1 MKKITL
7 ALLALSLAVSSFGQQ
22 PIPAI
27 RGEINTYFPSTNNKS
42 IQAVKL
48 RETLNDV
55 LDHVDTLKK
64 KYYTKTIA
72 NTRLINNT
80 NYELIYI
87 TDSGKEGWFRYIS
100 GSATADD
107 GTDCI
112 VAANGRRYKREPVL
126 ATTVADNAITNA
138 KLANAAANS
147 LKGNNTGSSAA
158 VQDLT
163 ASQARTL
170 LQVDN
175 TNNTSDANKPVSTAQ
190 QTALNLKQNNIQV
203 VDETTNLG
211 TAGQI
216 IKTKYVGGGVTATR
230 LSDTVTV
237 TIPTPQLPIQYKE
250 EGSNLGSAG
259 AITEVNFVG
268 SHTASY
274 SGNVLTLTAAAQPAY
289 IQVAV
294 SDEITNISAGPGK
307 LTFRM
312 PYAMTLTAVRAS
324 LTVAQTAGSIV
335 SVDIN
340 ESGSTIL
347 SAKLTIDNNE
357 KTSVTA
363 ATPAV
368 MSDTSLADD
377 AEITIDIDLVGTPL
391 AKGLKVT
398 LIGTR

>member
-100 GSATADD
+100 GSSASDD
-107 GTDCI
+107 GTNTI
-112 VAANGRRYKREPVL
+112 VTANFRRYIREAVQ
-126 ATTVADNAITNA
+126 ATSVADGAVTNA
-138 KLANAAANS
+138 KLANAAANT

-230 LSDTVTV
+230 SSDTITITV
-237 TIPTPQLPIQYKE
+237 PGMQYKE
-250 EGSNLGSAG
+250 DGSNVGSAG
-259 AITEVNFVG
+259 EITSFNVAGTYGTLSNSG
-268 SHTASY
+268 SAAT
-274 SGNVLTLTAAAQPAY
+274 LTLTEPAE
-289 IQVAV
+289 IVVAF
-294 SDEITNISAGPGK
+294 SDETTTIAAGTAK
-307 LTFRM
+307 VTFRM
-312 PYAMTLTAVRAS
+312 PFAMTLTEVRLSVNTAQAS
-324 LTVAQTAGSIV
+324 GSIFT
-335 SVDIN
+335 VDIN
-340 ESGSTIL
+340 ENGTSIMSST
-347 SAKLTIDNNE
+347 KLTLDNTE
-357 KTSVTA
+357 KTSLTA
-363 ATPAV
+363 ATAAV
-368 MSDTSLADD
+368 LTDTSLADD
-377 AEITIDIDLVGTPL
+377 AEITIDVDVSSAT
-391 AKGLKVT
+391 AKGGKVVLKG
-398 LIGTR
+398 LR

>member
-1 MKKITL
+1 MKKLIAFLLLITT
-7 ALLALSLAVSSFGQQ
+7 AAFGQQ

-27 RGEINTYFPSTNNKS
+27 RSEINTYFPSTNNKS

-48 RETLNDV
+48 RETFNDV
-55 LDHVDTLKK
+55 IDHVDTLKK

-190 QTALNLKQNNIQV
+190 QTALNLKQNNIQY

-216 IKTKYVGGGVTATR
+216 IKTKFVGGGVTATR
-230 LSDTVTV
+230 SSDTLTITV
-237 TIPTPQLPIQYKE
+237 PGMQYKE
-250 EGSNLGSAG
+250 EGANVGSAG
-259 AITEVNFVG
+259 EITSFNVVG
-268 SHTASY
+268 AYGTLSN
-274 SGNVLTLTAAAQPAY
+274 SGSAATLTLTEPAE
-289 IQVAV
+289 IVVAF
-294 SDEITNISAGPGK
+294 SDETTAIATGTAK
-307 LTFRM
+307 VTFRM
-312 PYAMTLTAVRAS
+312 PYAMTLTEVRLS
-324 LTVAQTAGSIV
+324 VNTAQV
-335 SVDIN
+335 SGADFTVDIN
-340 ESGSTIL
+340 EGGTSIMTTT
-347 SAKLTIDNNE
+347 KLTLDNTE

-363 ATPAV
+363 ATAAV
-368 MSDTSLADD
+368 LTDTSLADD
-377 AEITIDIDLVGTPL
+377 AEITIDVDVSSGT
-391 AKGLKVT
+391 AKGGKVVFK
-398 LIGTR
+398 GFR

>member
-1 MKKITL
+1 MKKLI
-7 ALLALSLAVSSFGQQ
+7 ALLLLISNVAFGQQ

-27 RGEINTYFPSTNNKS
+27 RSEINTYFPSTNNKS

-163 ASQARTL
+163 APQVRAL
-170 LQVDN
+170 LSLDN
-175 TNNTSDANKPVSTAQ
+175 LNNTSDANKPVSTAT
-190 QTALNLKQNNIQV
+190 QTALNLKQNNVQY

-211 TAGQI
+211 TAGQV
-216 IKTKYVGGGVTATR
+216 IKAKFVGGGVTATR
-230 LSDTVTV
+230 SSDTLTVTV
-237 TIPTPQLPIQYKE
+237 PGMQYKE
-250 EGSNLGSAG
+250 ESSNVGSAG
-259 AITEVNFVG
+259 EITSFNVVG
-268 SHTASY
+268 AYATLSN
-274 SGNVLTLTAAAQPAY
+274 SGSAATLTMTIPTTLT
-289 IQVAV
+289 VAV

-324 LTVAQTAGSIV
+324 LTVAQTAGTIV

>member
-48 RETLNDV
+48 RETFNDV
-55 LDHVDTLKK
+55 IDHVDTLKK

-163 ASQARTL
+163 VSQARIL
-170 LQVDN
+170 LGVDA
-175 TNNTSDANKPVSTAQ
+175 TNNTSDANKPVSTAT
-190 QTALNLKQNNIQV
+190 QTALNAKQANIQ
-203 VDETTNLG
+203 
-211 TAGQI
+211 
-216 IKTKYVGGGVTATR
+216 YR
-230 LSDTVTV
+230 
-237 TIPTPQLPIQYKE
+237 E
-250 EGSNLGSAG
+250 EGSNVGSSGEITSLNIVGPYATMGNSGSAG
-259 AITEVNFVG
+259 
-268 SHTASY
+268 
-274 SGNVLTLTAAAQPAY
+274 TLTINTPAS
-289 IQVAV
+289 IVV
-294 SDEITNISAGPGK
+294 SFSDETSFITAGTSK
-307 LTFRM
+307 VTFYM
-312 PYAMTLTAVRAS
+312 PYSMTVTEMHLGLSTPQVSGS
-324 LTVAQTAGSIV
+324 LFT
-335 SVDIN
+335 VDIN
-340 ESGSTIL
+340 KAGTTVLST
-347 SAKLTIDNNE
+347 KLTVDNTEEGSN
-357 KTSVTA
+357 TA
-363 ATPAV
+363 ATAPV
-368 MSDTSLADD
+368 ISDTSWAKW
-377 AEITIDIDLVGTPL
+377 AKITIDVDQVGNGT
-391 AKGLKVT
+391 AKGGKVT
-398 LIGTR
+398 INGYMN

>member
-1 MKKITL
+1 MKKLI
-7 ALLALSLAVSSFGQQ
+7 ALLLLISNVAFGQQ

-27 RGEINTYFPSTNNKS
+27 RSEINTYFPSTNNKS

-72 NTRLINNT
+72 ATRLINNT

-87 TDSGKEGWFRYIS
+87 TDSGKEGWFKYVS
-100 GSATADD
+100 GSSASDD
-107 GTDCI
+107 GTNTI
-112 VAANGRRYKREPVL
+112 VSANSRRYIREAVV

-163 ASQARTL
+163 ASQVKTVL
-170 LQVDN
+170 SLDQV
-175 TNNTSDANKPVSTAQ
+175 NNTSDANKPVSTAQ
-190 QTALNLKQNNIQV
+190 QTALNLKQNNIQI

-274 SGNVLTLTAAAQPAY
+274 SGNVLTLTAAAPPAY

-294 SDEITNISAGPGK
+294 SDEITNISTGTAK
-307 LTFRM
+307 VTFRM
-312 PYAMTLTAVRAS
+312 PRAMTLSSVRAS
-324 LTVAQTAGSIV
+324 LTVAQTAGSLIT
-335 SVDIN
+335 IN
-340 ESGSTIL
+340 VKENGSTIF
-347 SAKLTIDNNE
+347 STKPTFDNSE
-357 KTSVTA
+357 KTTTTA
-363 ATPAV
+363 ATASV
-368 MSDTSLADD
+368 LSDTSLADD
-377 AEITIDIDLVGTPL
+377 AEITIDIDTVGTAL

-398 LIGTR
+398 FIGTWN

>member
-1 MKKITL
+1 MKKLI
-7 ALLALSLAVSSFGQQ
+7 AILLLVTTAAFGQQ

-27 RGEINTYFPSTNNKS
+27 RSEINTYFPSTNNKS

-64 KYYTKTIA
+64 KYYTKSIA
-72 NTRLINNT
+72 ATRLINNT

-87 TDSGKEGWFRYIS
+87 TDSGKEGWFKYVSGSSASDDNTNIIVSANSRRYI
-100 GSATADD
+100 
-107 GTDCI
+107 
-112 VAANGRRYKREPVL
+112 RESVL
-126 ATTVADNAITNA
+126 ATSVADAAVTNP
-138 KLANAAANS
+138 KLANMPT
-147 LKGNNTGSSAA
+147 LTIKGNDEVISAA
-158 VQDLT
+158 PQDLT
-163 ASQARTL
+163 VTEVRTL
-170 LQVDN
+170 LQVNN
-175 TNNTSDANKPVSTAQ
+175 TNNTLDANKPVSTAQ
-190 QTALNLKQNNIQV
+190 QTALNLKQNNIQI

-237 TIPTPQLPIQYKE
+237 TIPTPQLPILWKE

-274 SGNVLTLTAAAQPAY
+274 SGSVLTLTAASPPAY

-294 SDEITNISAGPGK
+294 SDETTNITTGTAK
-307 LTFRM
+307 VTFRM
-312 PYAMTLTAVRAS
+312 PRAMTLSSVRAS
-324 LTVAQTAGSIV
+324 LTVAQSAGSLIT
-335 SVDIN
+335 IN
-340 ESGSTIL
+340 VKEGGSTIF
-347 SAKLTIDNNE
+347 STKPTFDNSE
-357 KTSVTA
+357 KTTTTA
-363 ATPAV
+363 ATASV
-368 MSDTSLADD
+368 LSDTSLADD
-377 AEITIDIDLVGTPL
+377 AEITIDIDTVGTAL

-398 LIGTR
+398 LIGTWN

>member
-1 MKKITL
+1 MKKLI
-7 ALLALSLAVSSFGQQ
+7 ALLLLISNVAFGQQ

-27 RGEINTYFPSTNNKS
+27 RSEINTYFPSTANKS

-87 TDSGKEGWFRYIS
+87 TDSGKEGWFKYVS
-100 GSATADD
+100 GSSASDD
-107 GTDCI
+107 GTNTI
-112 VAANGRRYKREPVL
+112 VATNGRRYIREAVQ
-126 ATTVADNAITNA
+126 ATSVADGAMTNA
-138 KLANAAANS
+138 KLANAAANT

-163 ASQARTL
+163 ASQVRAL
-170 LQVDN
+170 LSVDN
-175 TNNTSDANKPVSTAQ
+175 TNNTLDANKPVSTAT
-190 QTALNLKQNNIQV
+190 QTALNLKQNNVQY

-211 TAGQI
+211 TAGQV
-216 IKTKYVGGGVTATR
+216 IKAKFVGGGVTATR
-230 LSDTVTV
+230 SSDTLTVTV
-237 TIPTPQLPIQYKE
+237 PGMQYKE
-250 EGSNLGSAG
+250 ESSNVGSAG
-259 AITEVNFVG
+259 EITSFNVVG
-268 SHTASY
+268 AYATLSN
-274 SGNVLTLTAAAQPAY
+274 SGSAATLTMTIPTTLT
-289 IQVAV
+289 VAV

-324 LTVAQTAGSIV
+324 LTVAQTAGTIV